1 MANFFCEEPGK
12 YFLLSWPDS
21 LSPLLLILQLYQP
34 KSMLSLRTIQN
45 SYRLDLEHW
54 ALDSRLTPRF
64 SKYNAVCVVF
74 SHSLSLAPRLEHSG
88 VWHELCVHMCPSV
101 TCVQSRPHKNPSPR
115 SPWAPIA
122 SISLLLQWHTR
133 PVSCSSH
140 QWALFARACACVPYC
155 QPFTPAPPGAR
166 PDRLRLSWLQRVKS
180 ITLSEVR
187 PLYVPT
193 SG

>member
-1 MANFFCEEPGK
+1 
-12 YFLLSWPDS
+12 
-21 LSPLLLILQLYQP
+21 
-34 KSMLSLRTIQN
+34 MLSLRTIQN

-101 TCVQSRPHKNPSPR
+101 TCVQSRPHKNPSPG

-133 PVSCSSH
+133 PVSCSSQ
-140 QWALFARACACVPYC
+140 QWALLARACACVPCC

-166 PDRLRLSWLQRVKS
+166 PDRLRLSWLQRGEEYNPFRGAASVCTH
-180 ITLSEVR
+180 IWLVRLHLVPVERGLSARLHPEELTQQR
-187 PLYVPT
+187 RRT
-193 SG
+193 RCW